1 MVLIAHLLFLYFL
14 CRKIEFKFSVWLL
27 STVQN
32 YEISSLMFFVG
43 ARKPLFSRIY
53 NLRHD
58 GLPSYDLMVVSVS
71 GNFCEIESV
80 WQKITLCEY
89 LSQTPA
95 DEKLAQLS
103 IYDQFFWVIC
113 LIHKMR
119 WALVSKDFIHCCHAH
134 LRCQNAYTRE
144 SIWIWSFHADGSGSG
159 SDLHEKSWFSC
170 CWFSY
175 DPRSFRGQ
183 MFWDHKKWW
192 TLWLS
197 QPDT

>member
-1 MVLIAHLLFLYFL
+1 MVLITTKHLPFLIFSAPQNRYS
-14 CRKIEFKFSVWLL
+14 KFSVWLL
-27 STVQN
+27 WTDQN
-32 YEISSLMFFVG
+32 YEISILIFFVG

-53 NLRHD
+53 NFRHD

-95 DEKLAQLS
+95 DEKRAQLS

-119 WALVSKDFIHCCHAH
+119 WAMVSKDSSFIVATHILNVKMPTLGYLFEFDVPRCRKRSRKWFA
-134 LRCQNAYTRE
+134 LRKL
-144 SIWIWSFHADGSGSG
+144 I
-159 SDLHEKSWFSC
+159 
-170 CWFSY
+170 
-175 DPRSFRGQ
+175 
-183 MFWDHKKWW
+183 
-192 TLWLS
+192 
-197 QPDT
+197 

>member
-1 MVLIAHLLFLYFL
+1 
-14 CRKIEFKFSVWLL
+14 
-27 STVQN
+27 
-32 YEISSLMFFVG
+32 MFFVG

-53 NLRHD
+53 HLRHD
-58 GLPSYDLMVVSVS
+58 GLPSYDLMVVSVL
-71 GNFCEIESV
+71 GNFCEIELV

-95 DEKLAQLS
+95 DEKRAQLS
-103 IYDQFFWVIC
+103 IYDQFFESFVSSTKWGGLWWVRI
-113 LIHKMR
+113 LFIVATHILNVKMPTLGYLFEFDLSTLPE
-119 WALVSKDFIHCCHAH
+119 AVP
-134 LRCQNAYTRE
+134 
-144 SIWIWSFHADGSGSG
+144 G
-159 SDLHEKSWFSC
+159 SDLHEKSCFSY

-183 MFWDHKKWW
+183 MFWDHKNWW

>member
-1 MVLIAHLLFLYFL
+1 
-14 CRKIEFKFSVWLL
+14 
-27 STVQN
+27 
-32 YEISSLMFFVG
+32 MFFVG

-53 NLRHD
+53 NFRHD

-95 DEKLAQLS
+95 DEKRAQLS

-119 WALVSKDFIHCCHAH
+119 WALVSKDLIHCCHAH
-134 LRCQNAYTRE
+134 LKCQNAYTRV
-144 SIWIWSFHADGSGSG
+144 SIWIWCSTLPEAVPEVICLKKAELVSADFLMIQGHFEVRCFGVIKSGEPCDCHSVTHK
-159 SDLHEKSWFSC
+159 LYNTVWQNL
-170 CWFSY
+170 
-175 DPRSFRGQ
+175 RSF
-183 MFWDHKKWW
+183 
-192 TLWLS
+192 LIPSLVV
-197 QPDT
+197 